1 MEMMQCQSETDSY
14 DQSELPPPKKLPKVL
29 LPASCREDVTPDSH
43 CGSEYDEKRM
53 DEEIESHFQG
63 SLSTVHVYNTEHEI
77 IVGQR
82 IFSIVYQGIFKLVWK
97 KCPVGALVD

>member
-1 MEMMQCQSETDSY
+1 MEMMQCQSETDSH
-14 DQSELPPPKKLPKVL
+14 DHSELPPPKKRPKVL

-63 SLSTVHVYNTEHEI
+63 SFKHCTCIQHRAQNNSRTKDIFHCLSGHI
-77 IVGQR
+77 
-82 IFSIVYQGIFKLVWK
+82 
-97 KCPVGALVD
+97 

>member
-1 MEMMQCQSETDSY
+1 MENFVVQFMEMMQCQSETDSH
-14 DQSELPPPKKLPKVL
+14 DHSELPPPKKRPKVL

-63 SLSTVHVYNTEHEI
+63 S
-77 IVGQR
+77 
-82 IFSIVYQGIFKLVWK
+82 FKH
-97 KCPVGALVD
+97 CTCI